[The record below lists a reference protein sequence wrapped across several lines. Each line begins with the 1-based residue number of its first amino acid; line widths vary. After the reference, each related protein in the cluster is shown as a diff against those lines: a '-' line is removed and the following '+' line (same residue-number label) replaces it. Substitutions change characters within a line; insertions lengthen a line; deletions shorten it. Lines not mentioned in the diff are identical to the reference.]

1 MRCEVQVYSHSL
13 LSFLLSSIEL
23 VSSQSIQFT
32 PQQSRTNKIHLSFDW
47 TEWINFLIIPSS
59 SYKSSIVYCSGFILD
74 STLSWWNL
82 GDAVEKYFRCKV
94 YNFCMTRRRKCLR
107 CWCGPGTAERD
118 RLPTLSTLLLLKS
131 ILATERSRISRSLL
145 VPVTS
150 HHHILLLSLWEDST
164 WASDWVSRCY
174 NFDCKTRTLQRERQR
189 MISSVS
195 PWKSQ
200 AQSTNLR
207 QSRNDARKF
216 PPDLPYIF
224 VRIYLDLISDYNP
237 YFQSKHF

>member
-1 MRCEVQVYSHSL
+1 MLIIHCSRTSNSL
-13 LSFLLSSIEL
+13 LVATWLVLVPISLPASLTGRESQQLFPFVLRKYLVREDREKVGSQWALQSS
-23 VSSQSIQFT
+23 V
-32 PQQSRTNKIHLSFDW
+32 R
-47 TEWINFLIIPSS
+47 
-59 SYKSSIVYCSGFILD
+59 
-74 STLSWWNL
+74 
-82 GDAVEKYFRCKV
+82 
-94 YNFCMTRRRKCLR
+94 
-107 CWCGPGTAERD
+107 
-118 RLPTLSTLLLLKS
+118 LSTLLLLKS

-200 AQSTNLR
+200 AQCTHSR

-237 YFQSKHF
+237 YFQSKHGEKHI